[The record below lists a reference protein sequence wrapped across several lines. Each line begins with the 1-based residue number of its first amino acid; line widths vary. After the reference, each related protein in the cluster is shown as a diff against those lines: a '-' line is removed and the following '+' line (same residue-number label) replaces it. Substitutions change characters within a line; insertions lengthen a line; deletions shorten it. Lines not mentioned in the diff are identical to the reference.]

1 MRATRGRGLLGL
13 MSVKE
18 EEKRN
23 WIVLF
28 RKVRLKG
35 VENIAVQ
42 WELLWDGL
50 GRVKGH
56 ANKVERTERRSSAT
70 EWEGVR

>member
-28 RKVRLKG
+28 RKFRLKG

-42 WELLWDGL
+42 WECLLWDGL

-56 ANKVERTERRSSAT
+56 ANKVERTERRSA
-70 EWEGVR
+70 WEGLR